1 MGALLIKGIAAV
13 AEVPRPEDVGIDVIA
28 TLLKPAADG
37 NSYAE
42 DTFQV
47 QLKAESI
54 RTVEFAGHSLNWLTD
69 QKLPTFIG
77 SVSLERSRIRL
88 YSTIYVNQASL
99 ALGRKRAV
107 LRFGRSDSP
116 PFMPSQQSAQW
127 GGDPNSE
134 DSFTV
139 WLGPPVLEWHAA
151 DIGRPEWRTVAYGQ
165 MSRFLELV
173 RRELWLLTLGHVSSI
188 CWETNNP
195 ASIKTDF
202 GMMHGGDS
210 WLGQVSAALE
220 PSLKSL
226 ILTTGMGRHETDREI
241 LLASAALALALRKI
255 GVSVVSDTLLKAMLL
270 SEPADTMPTGAL
282 NQLP

>member
-28 TLLKPAADG
+28 TLLKPATDG

-47 QLKAESI
+47 QLKAESV
-54 RTVEFAGHSLNWLTD
+54 RTIEFAGHSLKWLTH

-77 SVSLERSRIRL
+77 SVSLERSQIRL
-88 YSTIYVNQASL
+88 YSTIFVNQASL
-99 ALGRKRAV
+99 ALGHKRAV
-107 LRFGRSDSP
+107 LRFGRSDSR

-127 GGDPNSE
+127 GGDPDSQ
-134 DSFTV
+134 DSFNV
-139 WLGPPVLEWHAA
+139 WLGPPVLEWRAA
-151 DIGRPEWRTVAYGQ
+151 EIGNPEWKAIAYEQ

-210 WLGQVSAALE
+210 WLTQVSAALE
-220 PSLKSL
+220 PCLKSL
-226 ILTTGMGRHETDREI
+226 IITTGMRRHEADREI
-241 LLASAALALALRKI
+241 LLASAALALALKKI
-255 GVSVVSDTLLKAMLL
+255 GVSVVPDNLLRALL
-270 SEPADTMPTGAL
+270 SSASADTPQTGA
-282 NQLP
+282 Q